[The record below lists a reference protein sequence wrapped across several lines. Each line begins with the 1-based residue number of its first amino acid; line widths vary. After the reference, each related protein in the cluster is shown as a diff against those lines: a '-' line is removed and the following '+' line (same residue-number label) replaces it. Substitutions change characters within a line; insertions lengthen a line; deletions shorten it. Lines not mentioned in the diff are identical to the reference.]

1 MEITPLLSHKEV
13 AMHNLKLTL
22 AYDGTDFR
30 GWQIQPGQP
39 TIQGELTDVVQ
50 QLTQERLN
58 LQGAGRTDAGVHAWG
73 QVVSFKTHSELAPEG
88 FLRGCNALLPPSIR
102 VRAAEEVSPNFHAR
116 WRALAKTYVYSIY
129 RGAVVP
135 PFRWRYLLH
144 VPQELDFAA
153 MAEAA
158 RCFEGERDF
167 TTFSTST
174 GSEEEDREQTMVRHV
189 FRSELMVRRTGGG
202 SFDVHPDINGDL
214 NAGDL
219 NAVSGEP
226 QRPAQSPH
234 ECPDEWLYV
243 IRGSSF
249 LRYMVRKIVGTLIQ
263 VGRGRLP
270 AGEIPALLEKRDR
283 ACSGPTAPP
292 HGLCLQSVEYRDP
305 TASLTNKY
313 RSA

>member
-1 MEITPLLSHKEV
+1 
-13 AMHNLKLTL
+13 MHNLKLTV

-39 TIQGELTDVVQ
+39 TIQGVLTEVMQ

-73 QVVSFKTHSELAPEG
+73 QVVSFKTHSELAPEE
-88 FLRGCNALLPPSIR
+88 FLRGCNALLAPSIR
-102 VRAAEEVSPNFHAR
+102 VRQAEEVSPNFHAR
-116 WRALAKTYVYSIY
+116 WMAQAKTYVYSIY

-135 PFRWRYLLH
+135 PFRWRYVLH

-153 MAEAA
+153 MAEGA

-167 TTFSTST
+167 TTFSAST
-174 GSEEEDREQTMVRHV
+174 GSEEEDRDQTMMRHV
-189 FRSELMVRRTGGG
+189 FRSELMVRPVGAG
-202 SFDVHPDINGDL
+202 SFDVHPDFNVDVDVDL
-214 NAGDL
+214 GAISGQPPR
-219 NAVSGEP
+219 SGEC
-226 QRPAQSPH
+226 PA
-234 ECPDEWLYV
+234 EWLYV

-270 AGEIPALLEKRDR
+270 VGEIPALLEKRDR

-292 HGLCLQSVEYRDP
+292 HGLCLQSVEYPDP
-305 TASLTNKY
+305 TASLAGKAPV
-313 RSA
+313 R

>member
-1 MEITPLLSHKEV
+1 
-13 AMHNLKLTL
+13 MHNLKLTV

-39 TIQGELTDVVQ
+39 TIQGVLTEVMQ

-73 QVVSFKTHSELAPEG
+73 QVVSFKTHSELAPEE

-102 VRAAEEVSPNFHAR
+102 VRQAEEVSPDFHAR
-116 WRALAKTYVYSIY
+116 WMAQAKTYVYSIY

-135 PFRWRYLLH
+135 PFRWRYVLH

-153 MAEAA
+153 MAEGA

-167 TTFSTST
+167 TTFSAST
-174 GSEEEDREQTMVRHV
+174 GSEEEDRDQTMMRHV
-189 FRSELMVRRTGGG
+189 FRSELMVRPVGAG
-202 SFDVHPDINGDL
+202 SLDINPDFNADVDVDL
-214 NAGDL
+214 GAISGQPPRAG
-219 NAVSGEP
+219 A
-226 QRPAQSPH
+226 
-234 ECPDEWLYV
+234 CPVEWLYV

-292 HGLCLQSVEYRDP
+292 HGLCLQSVEYPDP
-305 TASLTNKY
+305 TASLAGKAPV
-313 RSA
+313 R